1 MREQLREMLGLN
13 HNLFIRALVDNKST
27 VDTVHAAVSLTT
39 EKRLRK
45 EIGAIKQMLKED
57 KLKQLKWVPTQHM
70 LADALTKKG
79 VNSLRLMKVMQ
90 TGILDKEYLQSVL

>member
-1 MREQLREMLGLN
+1 MLGKD
-13 HNLFIRALVDNKST
+13 HNLYIRALVDNKSA
-27 VDTVHAAVSLTT
+27 VDAVSAAVSLTT

-45 EIGAIKQMLKED
+45 EIGAVKQMLKD
-57 KLKQLKWVPTQHM
+57 NKLKQLKWVPTQHM

-90 TGILDKEYLQSVL
+90 TGILDKEYLDSVLEQ